1 MDRTDQQG
9 LATMFKKFASVIL
22 VLAALVSPA
31 LAGDAEVEIN
41 GGLGPLKASLLMPD
55 GNGPVPAVLILPGS
69 GPTDRNSNQP
79 GMTNDALK
87 LVANQLAGQGIA
99 SLRIDKRGVAASAKA
114 AAREQDLRFETYIDD
129 AVAWITFLNQQKRVA
144 KVIVLG
150 HSEGALIGTI
160 AAQRADIAGVISLAG
175 TGFRAAEILRR
186 QLGPQLTGDLKT
198 RAFAA
203 LAELE
208 AGRTVA
214 NPPPELAA
222 LFRPSVQPY
231 LISWFKYDPA
241 REIAKLR
248 VPVLIVQGT
257 TDIQVG
263 VEDAKALAAA
273 KPDAQL
279 AIIEGM
285 NHVLRAAPIDRAANL
300 ATYTNAALPLK
311 PELMPAMVVF
321 VQNAK

>member
-1 MDRTDQQG
+1 MGQF
-9 LATMFKKFASVIL
+9 MFKQLA
-22 VLAALVSPA
+22 LAAFLAVAATGQA
-31 LAGDAEVEIN
+31 LAAADVEVEIN
-41 GGLGPLKASLLMPD
+41 GGLGPLKGSLLMPD
-55 GNGPVPAVLILPGS
+55 GNGPVPAVLIIPGS

-87 LVANQLAGQGIA
+87 LVAEQLAGQGIA
-99 SLRIDKRGVAASAKA
+99 SLRIDKRGVAGSARA
-114 AAREQDLRFETYIDD
+114 AAREEDLRFETYVDD
-129 AVAWITFLNQQKRVA
+129 AVAWVAFLKQQKRVA

-150 HSEGALIGTI
+150 HSEGALVGTI
-160 AAQRADIAGVISLAG
+160 AAQKADTAGLISIAG
-175 TGFRAAEILRR
+175 TGFRAAEVLRR
-186 QLGPQLTGDLKT
+186 QLGPQLPPDLKA

-214 NPPPELAA
+214 NPPTELAA

-241 REIAKLR
+241 AELAKVK

-263 VEDAKALAAA
+263 VDDAKALAAA
-273 KPDAQL
+273 KPDAKL
-279 AIIEGM
+279 MLIDGM
-285 NHVLRAAPIDRAANL
+285 NHILRAAPLDRAANA
-300 ATYTNAALPLK
+300 ATYTNPALPLK
-311 PELMPAMVVF
+311 PELVPAMVAF
-321 VQNAK
+321 ARH

>member
-1 MDRTDQQG
+1 MSKNVVRAAVVA
-9 LATMFKKFASVIL
+9 LATWM
-22 VLAALVSPA
+22 SPA

-41 GGLGPLKASLLMPD
+41 GGLGLLKGSLLMPD
-55 GNGPVPAVLILPGS
+55 GNGPVPAVLIIPGS

-87 LVANQLAGQGIA
+87 LVAEQLAGQGIA
-99 SLRIDKRGVAASAKA
+99 SLRIDKRGVAGSARA
-114 AAREQDLRFETYIDD
+114 AAREEDLRFETYVDD
-129 AVAWITFLNQQKRVA
+129 AVAWVAFLKQQKRVA

-160 AAQRADIAGVISLAG
+160 AAQRTDVQGLISLAG

-186 QLGPQLTGDLKT
+186 QLGPQLPPELKA

-241 REIAKLR
+241 AELAK
-248 VPVLIVQGT
+248 VNKPVLIVQGT

-263 VEDAKALAAA
+263 VDDAKALAAA

-279 AIIEGM
+279 TIIDGM
-285 NHVLRAAPIDRAANL
+285 NHVLRAAPLDRAANA
-300 ATYTNAALPLK
+300 ATYTNPALPLK
-311 PELMPAMVVF
+311 PELMSALVGF
-321 VQNAK
+321 ARH

>member
-1 MDRTDQQG
+1 MSKNFVRAAF
-9 LATMFKKFASVIL
+9 LA
-22 VLAALVSPA
+22 LAAWVSPA
-31 LAGDAEVEIN
+31 IAGDVEVEIN
-41 GGLGPLKASLLMPD
+41 GGLGPLKGSLLMPD
-55 GNGPVPAVLILPGS
+55 GNGPVPAVLIIAGS

-87 LVANQLAGQGIA
+87 LVANQLAAQGIA

-114 AAREQDLRFETYIDD
+114 AAREEDLRFETYVDD
-129 AVAWITFLNQQKRVA
+129 AVAWIALLKQQKRIA

-160 AAQRADIAGVISLAG
+160 AAQRADVAGFVSLAG

-241 REIAKLR
+241 SEIAKLR

-311 PELMPAMVVF
+311 PELMPAIVGF

>member
-1 MDRTDQQG
+1 MGQFMLKQ
-9 LATMFKKFASVIL
+9 LA
-22 VLAALVSPA
+22 LAAFLAVAATSQA
-31 LAGDAEVEIN
+31 LAAADVEVEIN
-41 GGLGPLKASLLMPD
+41 GGLGPLKGSLLMPD
-55 GNGPVPAVLILPGS
+55 GNGPVPAVLIIPGS

-87 LVANQLAGQGIA
+87 LVAEQLAGQGIA
-99 SLRIDKRGVAASAKA
+99 SLRIDKRGVAASARA
-114 AAREQDLRFETYIDD
+114 AAREEDLRFETYVDD
-129 AVAWITFLNQQKRVA
+129 AVAWLAFLKQQKRVA

-150 HSEGALIGTI
+150 HSEGALVGTI
-160 AAQRADIAGVISLAG
+160 AAQRVGTAGLISLAG

-186 QLGPQLTGDLKT
+186 QLGPQLPPDLKA

-231 LISWFKYDPA
+231 LISWFKHDPA
-241 REIAKLR
+241 AELAKVA

-263 VEDAKALAAA
+263 VDDAKALAAA
-273 KPDAQL
+273 KPDAKL
-279 AIIEGM
+279 MLIDGM
-285 NHVLRAAPIDRAANL
+285 NHILRAAPIDRAANA
-300 ATYTNAALPLK
+300 ATYTNPALPLK
-311 PELMPAMVVF
+311 PELMPTLAGF
-321 VQNAK
+321 VQAAK

>member
-1 MDRTDQQG
+1 MLMQ
-9 LATMFKKFASVIL
+9 LA
-22 VLAALVSPA
+22 LAAFLAVAAASQA
-31 LAGDAEVEIN
+31 LAAADLEVEIN
-41 GGLGPLKASLLMPD
+41 GGLGPLKGSLLMPD

-87 LVANQLAGQGIA
+87 LVAEQLAGQGVA
-99 SLRIDKRGVAASAKA
+99 SLRIDKRGVAGSARA
-114 AAREQDLRFETYIDD
+114 AAREEDLRFETYVDD
-129 AVAWITFLNQQKRVA
+129 AVAWVAFLKQQKRVA

-150 HSEGALIGTI
+150 HSEGALVGTI
-160 AAQRADIAGVISLAG
+160 AAQKTGAAGLTSLAG

-186 QLGPQLTGDLKT
+186 QLGSQLPPDLKA

-241 REIAKLR
+241 AELAKVK

-263 VEDAKALAAA
+263 VDDAKALAVA
-273 KPDAQL
+273 KPDAKL
-279 AIIEGM
+279 MLIDGM
-285 NHVLRAAPIDRAANL
+285 NHILRAAPLDRAANA
-300 ATYTNAALPLK
+300 ATYTNPALPLK
-311 PELMPAMVVF
+311 PELVPALVAF
-321 VQNAK
+321 ARH